1 MTLPSRSITVRL
13 VFWLFLWT
21 TVVMVSVGG
30 ILYHGIGKMLMSSVD
45 RTLHS
50 KLQIITGLLH
60 EENGKIVLELSE
72 IIAGEYVIPRSGHYY
87 KVMAGNDVLAASPSL
102 ANDDFDFSAAPGAV
116 SANRLGESTFTG
128 TGPAGEPVR
137 VLRYQH
143 AAFGKS
149 FTITLGESL
158 ADSYRGVA
166 AYKGFLQL
174 VVSLSI
180 ILLCSIAW
188 WIISR
193 TLRPLKAFSATI
205 ERITDKNLS
214 ERIDAK
220 ATAKE
225 LATLAGAFNSLLD
238 RLHLVLESQKRLV
251 ADASHELKT
260 PLSVIRTQCD
270 VISLRQRSPEEYVE
284 AIQTISSYACKM
296 TRLIN
301 DLLSLA
307 RLDSGFISTQV
318 LTPVSLRE
326 CIDEALGTLRPLA
339 REKEV
344 RVSSSVDGTFFVMA
358 TKASLVEA
366 FKNLL
371 ENGVRYNRDGG
382 AVTVSALTEGKQVV
396 LTISD
401 TGMGMAAPDLE
412 KIFQRFYRAHAV
424 QGVEGTGLGL
434 SIVKAVIEALGGEIT
449 VQSEPGSGSRF
460 SITLPLAH
468 PGQTNVPAES

>member
-1 MTLPSRSITVRL
+1 MTLPSRSISVRL

-60 EENGKIVLELSE
+60 EENGKVVLELSE

-87 KVMAGNDVLAASPSL
+87 KVMAGNDLLAASPSL
-102 ANDDFDFSAAPGAV
+102 ANDDFEFSPPPNAA

-143 AAFGKS
+143 AAFGKN

-158 ADSYRGVA
+158 ADSYRSVA

-180 ILLCSIAW
+180 LLLCGIAW

-214 ERIDAK
+214 ERIDAET
-220 ATAKE
+220 TAKE
-225 LATLAGAFNSLLD
+225 LATLAGSFNSLLD
-238 RLHLVLESQKRLV
+238 RLHLVFEGQKRLV

-270 VISLRQRSPEEYVE
+270 VISLRERGPEEYVE

-296 TRLIN
+296 SRLIN

-307 RLDSGFISTQV
+307 RLDSGFILTQE

-326 CIDEALGTLRPLA
+326 CIDEAIGTLRQLA

-344 RVSSSVDGTFFVMA
+344 RVSSSVDGSFFVMA
-358 TKASLVEA
+358 VKASLAEA
-366 FKNLL
+366 FQNLL
-371 ENGVRYNRDGG
+371 ENCIRYNRDGG
-382 AVTVSALTEGKQVV
+382 AVTVSALREGKQVV

-401 TGMGMAAPDLE
+401 TGIGIAASDRG
-412 KIFQRFYRAHAV
+412 KIFERFYRAPAV
-424 QGVEGTGLGL
+424 QGIEGTGLGL
-434 SIVKAVIEALGGEIT
+434 SIVKSVTEALGGEIT
-449 VQSEPGSGSRF
+449 VQSELGAGCCF
-460 SITLPLAH
+460 TITLPLANPDH
-468 PGQTNVPAES
+468 TNVPA